1 MSRSSLSNNNHMT
14 QFSIFNSK
22 NLFIISSLL
31 LIFLLL
37 QPITVTYV
45 AGATSSWSDVEF
57 EVTDVVWGNSDYLQD
72 PNPGDNS
79 VPLTI
84 TIMISNLRSPNY
96 SITGVIGTLTV
107 NSDEFT
113 NSTGGTVQTQ
123 AVAGSYKLGKE
134 ITFNFILNIDEALVI
149 GTYTPTLTVKSVID
163 TTSTVLLTDDMILN
177 IPLEVLGR
185 PDLTFK
191 STFNNNEAELTI
203 TNIGPGTANSVDL
216 SFDGGVIISED
227 SNWNITKLDKNES
240 KSFKFNL
247 SADSSKNGDLV
258 EGKIIASY
266 RTDSGI
272 KHKVQK
278 SIPFHINSNTE
289 CLTFDN
295 PNQYC
300 IISSIN
306 SFTPYSELLTIENIQ
321 FPNGELK
328 AGQINHLSFRLHN
341 DSPYSLE
348 KLTFSADQ
356 TENSKFTILDFNKL
370 NLESVKP
377 GDTISV
383 KIRFYIPLELKDTA
397 HNLVFNVEYID
408 INDSEIF
415 TSESLTISLP
425 VIKAVETFNLIDLE
439 LSSIPGKQSNSIA
452 SSVTGGKINQI
463 NVLVKNLADDDTACT
478 YNDCSLSNIEISLD
492 QLGESKSIGSDGTWS
507 YSKLDA
513 GETKIITLNL
523 YVPETE
529 RESLDLKFTIKYTD
543 VLGNPNTENRN
554 LGLIVSSVV
563 QSPIRIETTGSLY
576 APSDSSYVLRI
587 TNIGE
592 SAINDLEIEL
602 STSSSVLSLVSIDS
616 NMVNVGDN
624 LMKIGLLEP
633 NGSIDIELKIN
644 VPEDSVDIKSNL
656 RLDVNYDYLGI
667 YRTEARNI
675 DLTVRG
681 IIDLSL
687 VELTVKPEPTMSGSK
702 IIITGSILNSG
713 SITAKAVTVN
723 VLNPS
728 VLSIMSSTTFIGDVD
743 EGSQAPFSLTANLN
757 DNLSDGVYELDV
769 EIGYKDDRGI
779 WQILTEKVNVHVSND
794 ASLYSD
800 MTDTES
806 SSNPMSMLS
815 IDPTVLVIIIILII
829 LLLIII
835 RRRRRN
841 KREQ

>member
-1 MSRSSLSNNNHMT
+1 MHNSFLSNNSTMSH
-14 QFSIFNSK
+14 FSIFNSK
-22 NLFIISSLL
+22 NLFVSLSLL

-45 AGATSSWSDVEF
+45 AGATSSFSDVEF

-84 TIMISNLRSPNY
+84 KIMISNLRSPNY
-96 SITGVIGTLTV
+96 LITGVIGTLTV

-113 NSTGGTVQTQ
+113 NSTAGTTQKQ
-123 AVAGSYKLGKE
+123 AVSGSYKLGKE
-134 ITFNFILNIDEALVI
+134 ITFNFILNIDDDLTI

-185 PDLTFK
+185 PDLTFE

-203 TNIGPGTANSVDL
+203 TNIGPGTANSIDL
-216 SFDGGVIISED
+216 SFDGDVIISED

-306 SFTPYSELLTIENIQ
+306 SFTPYNELLTIEDIQ
-321 FPNGELK
+321 VTSGELK
-328 AGQINHLSFRLHN
+328 AGQINRLSFILHN
-341 DSPYSLE
+341 DSPYYLE

-356 TENSKFTILDFNKL
+356 PANSKFTILDFNKL

-377 GDTISV
+377 GDKVSV
-383 KIRFYIPLELKDTA
+383 NIRFYIPLELKDTA

-408 INDSEIF
+408 INDSEVF

-439 LSSIPGKQSNSIA
+439 LSDIPGNNEGRKAA
-452 SSVTGGKINQI
+452 SVIGGTINQKHI
-463 NVLVKNLADDDTACT
+463 LVKNLADDNTTCT

-523 YVPETE
+523 YVPETA

-543 VLGNPNTENRN
+543 VLGNQNTENRN

-563 QSPIRIETTGSLY
+563 QSPIRIETVGSLY
-576 APSDSSYVLRI
+576 APSDSSYMFRI
-587 TNIGE
+587 INIGE

-602 STSSSVLSLVSIDS
+602 STSSSVLSLVSINS

-633 NGSIDIELKIN
+633 NASINIELEIN
-644 VPEDSVDIKSNL
+644 VPEDSIDIKSNL
-656 RLDVNYDYLGI
+656 KLDINYDYLGI
-667 YRTEARNI
+667 YRTEERNV

-681 IIDLSL
+681 IIDLGL
-687 VELTVKPEPTMSGSK
+687 VELTVKPEPTMSGSR
-702 IIITGSILNSG
+702 ITITGSILNSG
-713 SITAKAVTVN
+713 SITAKAVN
-723 VLNPS
+723 VDVSNSS
-728 VLSIMSSTTFIGDVD
+728 VLSSMSSTTFIGDVD

-769 EIGYKDDRGI
+769 QIGYKDDRGI
-779 WQILTEKVNVHVSND
+779 WQSVTEQVNVHVSND
-794 ASLYSD
+794 VNLYVD
-800 MTDTES
+800 MNDDES
-806 SSNPMSMLS
+806 SSNPLS
-815 IDPTVLVIIIILII
+815 SLPIDPTVLVIIIVLII
-829 LLLIII
+829 LLLIIM

-841 KREQ
+841 QKEQ